1 MESEPVQPADE
12 RGLKN
17 AAGDLSPPAR
27 RPVASS
33 PQAAMELALT
43 EALLRYPNVRL
54 TDAAAATLSFLE
66 RLLKSIL
73 SQGDR
78 EELLHNKAVIVE
90 ALERLETEVV
100 LFDPEA

>member
-1 MESEPVQPADE
+1 
-12 RGLKN
+12 
-17 AAGDLSPPAR
+17 
-27 RPVASS
+27 
-33 PQAAMELALT
+33 MELALT